1 MGKYGLPLMVAAG
14 MLLAAALGAV
24 GGVHWAGRRGQGAG
38 PGDAVNEGSPH
49 SIAVQGVRRRGSL
62 PRFVGAEP
70 DPLEEASAPAGAP
83 SHQPA
88 RRGRAAAAALDETP
102 AAPRS
107 EVGAEGPPPSPAAV
121 ARAREVRAA
130 LESAVAA
137 YPGLRV
143 RFADCSS
150 GPCVARVESAEAA
163 PIDRLIGD
171 KQRLPPGFTVR
182 AHERLTAF
190 NGRIFEADFVEVARR

>member
-1 MGKYGLPLMVAAG
+1 MKKYGLPLSVAAG

-24 GGVHWAGRRGQGAG
+24 AGARWAGRRGETVVGAEGVPPRETTTVSRGG
-38 PGDAVNEGSPH
+38 PRSATV
-49 SIAVQGVRRRGSL
+49 
-62 PRFVGAEP
+62 PRFVTAESEP
-70 DPLEEASAPAGAP
+70 VDE
-83 SHQPA
+83 
-88 RRGRAAAAALDETP
+88 AAATVAVKRTHRAHRGPGHAVYSETP
-102 AAPRS
+102 PPPPRS
-107 EVGAEGPPPSPAAV
+107 EVGAEGPAPSAAAV

-150 GPCVARVESAEAA
+150 GACVARVESSEAA
-163 PIDRLIGD
+163 PIDRLISD

-190 NGRIFEADFVEVARR
+190 NGRVFQADFVEEGHP